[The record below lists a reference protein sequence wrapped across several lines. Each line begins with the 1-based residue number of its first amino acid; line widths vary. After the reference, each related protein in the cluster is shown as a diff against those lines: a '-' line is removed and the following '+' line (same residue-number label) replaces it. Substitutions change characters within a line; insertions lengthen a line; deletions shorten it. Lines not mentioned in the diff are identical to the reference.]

1 MIKKILISIGV
12 ILVVAVIAVVY
23 YLTPKIF
30 GMKISPSDVA
40 QIYVFDGETGKEFT
54 ISNPEDIQYIVENI
68 KSHSMRRDGISL
80 GKMGYGFRITYFDG
94 NGKEV
99 ISTFIL
105 NSNDCIRKDPF
116 FYRCDGGLCY
126 DYIKSLEK

>member
-1 MIKKILISIGV
+1 MKKKILIPIGV
-12 ILVVAVIAVVY
+12 ILVVAVVAVVY
-23 YLTPKIF
+23 YLTPKTF
-30 GMKISPSDVA
+30 GMKVSSSDVDH
-40 QIYVFDGETGKEFT
+40 IDVFDGNTGKEFT
-54 ISNPEDIQYIVENI
+54 ISNPEDVQYIVENI

-80 GKMGYGFRITYFDG
+80 GRTGYGFRITYFDS
-94 NGKEV
+94 NDKEV

-105 NSNDCIRKDPF
+105 NGGGCIRKDPF

>member
-1 MIKKILISIGV
+1 
-12 ILVVAVIAVVY
+12 LVAAVIAVVC
-23 YLTPKIF
+23 YLMPKTF
-30 GMKISPSDVA
+30 GRNVSPSDVA
-40 QIYVFDGETGKEFT
+40 QIYVFDGKTGKEFT

-99 ISTFIL
+99 TSTFIL
-105 NSNDCIRKDPF
+105 NSNDCICKDPF
-116 FYRCDGGLCY
+116 FYSCDGDLCY
-126 DYIKSLEK
+126 DYLENLEKEKNGK